1 MYDEWKGEF
10 GEAWRHHMTQTW
22 ILMLF
27 YCSAPALSNSEE
39 KIIVIP

>member
-10 GEAWRHHMTQTW
+10 GKAWRHDMTQTW
-22 ILMLF
+22 IDAFLLL
-27 YCSAPALSNSEE
+27 CSLSNSEE